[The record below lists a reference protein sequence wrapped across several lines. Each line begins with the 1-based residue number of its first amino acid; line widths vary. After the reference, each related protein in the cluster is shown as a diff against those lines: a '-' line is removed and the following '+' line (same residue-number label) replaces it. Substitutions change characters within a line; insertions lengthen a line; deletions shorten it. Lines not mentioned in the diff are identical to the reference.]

1 MSTNSVN
8 VKLLR
13 RIKKHILEEPKRFD
27 MLFIR
32 NPLEGLSKE
41 LIPECGTVCCIGG
54 WAIKFS
60 YPKAIPDIETG
71 GQFWQVNAEALGAG
85 EANRLIRGREAHRLL
100 FDRHWPEEFR
110 RQYNAAK
117 TPVQKAAAGA
127 AAIDSYIKAKGD
139 WSAIGL

>member
-1 MSTNSVN
+1 MSNNPVN

-13 RIKKHILEEPKRFD
+13 RIKRHILEEPKRFD
-27 MLFIR
+27 MTFIR
-32 NPLEGLSKE
+32 NPLDGLGKK

-60 YPKAIPDIETG
+60 YPKATPDIETDG
-71 GQFWQVNAEALGAG
+71 RFWQVNGQGVGAG
-85 EANRLIRGREAHRLL
+85 VATLLIGGREINRLL
-100 FDRHWPEEFR
+100 FDRRWPDELR
-110 RQYNAAK
+110 LKYRVAK
-117 TPVQKAAAGA
+117 TSKQKAEAGA